1 MFPLGQAPL
10 PGEALPLRIF
20 EPRYLEMMEHVG
32 GVGGQFGSVLIS
44 RGSEVGGG
52 EQRTSIGTLVSVVT
66 DVSLAADQRAIV
78 GVGVDRIRVVEWLP
92 DDPYPQATVEA
103 FGDVAGTA
111 PGQETIAGLRRR
123 VERLYALASELGADT
138 SDQDFDLPADAA
150 AAMWRLCSL
159 VPIGAHDRQR
169 LLEMDDGTRRGSL
182 LASLIDDA
190 TTDLTLRL
198 GEG

>member
-20 EPRYLEMMEHVG
+20 EPRYLEMMEDLG
-32 GVGGQFGSVLIS
+32 GVGGEFGSVLIS

-52 EQRTSIGTLVSVVT
+52 EQRTSVGTLVKVVT
-66 DVSLAADQRAIV
+66 DVPLAADQRAIV
-78 GVGVDRIRVVEWLP
+78 GVGVDRIRVVDWLP
-92 DDPYPQATVEA
+92 DDPYPQAAVEA
-103 FGDVAGTA
+103 FADVAGTA
-111 PGQETIAGLRRR
+111 PAQEAIAELGKR

-159 VPIGAHDRQR
+159 VPLGAHDRQR
-169 LLEMDDGTRRGSL
+169 LLELDDGMLRERL
-182 LASLIDDA
+182 LASLIDDVA
-190 TTDLTLRL
+190 TDLTLRL
-198 GEG
+198 GER